1 MRFSIEPILIKL
13 FTLTTRLSKILPQ
26 IHVGVQMRDLFFVAV
41 KYEGRL
47 LAGKESGADDSLALL
62 TPARMIDVRVHVGV
76 EPVLVRR
83 ELISKRFRL
92 LRHKLDLGQRLRAL
106 ETVLPRDDEPD
117 RCSILIA

>member
-83 ELISKRFRL
+83 EVIPKRLWL
-92 LRHKLDLGQRLRAL
+92 LRHKLDLANDFAPLKPYFHGTTSRIGA
-106 ETVLPRDDEPD
+106 PF
-117 RCSILIA
+117 